1 MATAAN
7 PIDQLA
13 QRVEGL
19 TLQNVTADFPTTHAD
34 VNPYDFWRAHL
45 TKVLNGI
52 TGVDP
57 KIIYPTINWTSGLDK
72 GDFVVAVAAFRLKGT
87 KPDVLAQEWAE
98 KFPAD
103 DPLFE
108 KPKPVGPQLAFFV
121 KSEPLIKTLVPQ
133 IRAVGDSFGHNTYD
147 GLKDAKDPSQGQK
160 KILVEYSSPNVA
172 KNFHAG
178 HLRSTIIGGF
188 LAKLYEAAGWNV
200 YRINYLGDWGKQY
213 GLLALAFELYGN
225 EEELQKDPIDHLF
238 QLYVRINREKEDEA
252 EEIEAFKKEGKD
264 TTELEAKSKDELA
277 RQYFKRMVEGDEA
290 VLSRWRH
297 FKDVSIQKYKKTY
310 ARLNVFFDSY
320 SGESGVS
327 EEAMANTAKMLE
339 EKKISK
345 EDNGSVIVDFEGL
358 VPGKEGKRLGKTVIR
373 KRDGTALY
381 LTRDI
386 SELLNRDE
394 HHKYDKL
401 LYVVASQQELH
412 LRQLFKIVDLLGRK
426 DIVQKTQH
434 ISFGMVLGMSTRK
447 GTVKFLDDIL
457 NDCAEHMHNVMRKNE
472 DKYAQVANPEATA
485 DTLGISAVMVQD
497 MRGKIINNY
506 NFDMEAMTSF
516 EGDTGPYLQY
526 AHARLCSIKRRAD
539 LSDEAIASADLT
551 LLTESH
557 AINVVR
563 MLVQWP
569 DVFQNTLKTLEPTT
583 VLTYLFRLTHV
594 ISSSYDVL
602 QVVGSEE
609 EIKKARMALYDA
621 ARIVLANGM
630 KLLGLSPLQRM

>member
-1 MATAAN
+1 MAATSS

-19 TLQNVTADFPTTHAD
+19 TLQNVAAEFPFTHVD

-57 KIIYPTINWTSGLDK
+57 KIIYPTINWTSSLDK
-72 GDFVVAVAAFRLKGT
+72 GDFMVAVPAFRIKGA
-87 KPDVLAQEWAE
+87 KPDVLAKEWAE

-108 KPKPVGPQLAFFV
+108 KPTPTGHFIAFFV
-121 KSEPLIKTLVPQ
+121 RSKPLVQTLVPQ
-133 IRAVGDSFGHNTYD
+133 IRKLGDTFGRNTYD
-147 GLKDAKDPSQGQK
+147 GLRDASDPSKGQK
-160 KILVEYSSPNVA
+160 KILVEFSSPNVA

-188 LAKLYEAAGWNV
+188 LANLYDAAGWDV
-200 YRINYLGDWGKQY
+200 FRINYLGDWGKQY

-225 EEELQKDPIDHLF
+225 EEELQKDPIDHLY
-238 QLYVRINREKEDEA
+238 QLYVRINKEKEAEI
-252 EEIEAFKKEGKD
+252 EEIEALKKEGKD
-264 TTELEAKSKDELA
+264 ASELEAKSKDEQA
-277 RQYFKRMVEGDEA
+277 RQYFKRMTEGDEA
-290 VLSRWRH
+290 VLARWRH
-297 FKDVSIQKYKKTY
+297 FKDVSITKYKKTY
-310 ARLNVFFDSY
+310 ARLNVYFDSY

-327 EEAMANTAKMLE
+327 EEAMAKTAKLME

-345 EDNGSVIVDFEGL
+345 EDNGSVLVDFQEL
-358 VPGKEGKRLGKTVIR
+358 VPGKEGKRLGKTVVR

-386 SELLNRDE
+386 SELLNRAE
-394 HHKYDKL
+394 THNFDKL
-401 LYVVASQQELH
+401 YYVVASQQELH
-412 LRQLFKIVDLLGRK
+412 LRQLFKIIELLDCK
-426 DIVQKTQH
+426 EIAKKCQH

-457 NDCAEHMHNVMRKNE
+457 NDASEHMHNVMRKNE

-539 LSDEAIASADLT
+539 LSEEAIASADLS
-551 LLTESH
+551 LLTEPH
-557 AINVVR
+557 AINVTR
-563 MLVQWP
+563 MLAQWP

-583 VLTYLFRLTHV
+583 VLTYLFRLTHI
-594 ISSSYDVL
+594 ISSSYDQL

-609 EIKKARMALYDA
+609 EVKKARMALYDA

-630 KLLGLSPLQRM
+630 KLLGLSPLERM